1 MTRAGSVA
9 GGVGG
14 TELVVVEEV
23 VEEGEGDDE
32 VLNFQVEST
41 VSVAILYGLK
51 SSGLTVG

>member
-9 GGVGG
+9 VVVGG

-32 VLNFQVEST
+32 ALNFRVEST
-41 VSVAILYGLK
+41 VSVAISYGLK
-51 SSGLTVG
+51 SSGLIVG